1 MFSRIRRK
9 RRQPHP
15 LPFMALEEPGQ
26 ADYRG
31 VPTYVCPC
39 GCDLFLMA
47 AKFDETQL
55 PAFYIL
61 DGMCA
66 ACAALVTLP
75 CPADGPDLLEANDG
89 V

>member
-1 MFSRIRRK
+1 
-9 RRQPHP
+9 
-15 LPFMALEEPGQ
+15 
-26 ADYRG
+26 
-31 VPTYVCPC
+31 
-39 GCDLFLMA
+39 MA